1 MNVRD
6 EVMMQQWLAQHAAEA
21 TLLSLQQDGIEI
33 PASAWQYAHE
43 TESKAHPVEMLTGM
57 ATSV

>member
-1 MNVRD
+1 MNVRP

-43 TESKAHPVEMLTGM
+43 TESKAHPAEMLTGM